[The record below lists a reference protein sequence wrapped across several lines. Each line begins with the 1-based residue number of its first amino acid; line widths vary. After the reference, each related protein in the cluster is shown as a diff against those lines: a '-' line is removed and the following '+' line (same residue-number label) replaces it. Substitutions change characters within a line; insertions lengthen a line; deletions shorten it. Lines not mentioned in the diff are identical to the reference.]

1 MLKAKDILNK
11 TLDLVTGSRSK
22 QNGDIEK
29 NHSNIA
35 RLWTAYLTNKGIVS
49 ELTPLDVAIMMSL
62 LKIARS
68 QGGKYNVDDY
78 IDLVGYGS
86 IAGELAENVNSK

>member
-22 QNGDIEK
+22 QNGDIET
-29 NHSNIA
+29 NHNNIA

-49 ELTPLDVAIMMSL
+49 KLTPLDVAIMMSL

-68 QGGKYNVDDY
+68 QGGKYNVDDF

-86 IAGELAENVNSK
+86 IAGELAENVNKK

>member
-1 MLKAKDILNK
+1 
-11 TLDLVTGSRSK
+11 
-22 QNGDIEK
+22 
-29 NHSNIA
+29 
-35 RLWTAYLTNKGIVS
+35 
-49 ELTPLDVAIMMSL
+49 MMSL

-68 QGGKYNVDDY
+68 QGGKYNVDDF